1 MGRSATQF
9 EKETPTIVQ
18 NWKVYSKSRKDK
30 SVEEWLIT
38 SWKMFKFNYS
48 KMKFLLSSR
57 CNC

>member
-38 SWKMFKFNYS
+38 SWKMFKFN
-48 KMKFLLSSR
+48 
-57 CNC
+57 